1 MAYLINT
8 ARYND
13 EVANVVNTNNSKIKA
28 SISDFNAQL
37 NILGNGETWIG
48 GSAVENVNNL
58 VQCYNTYKD
67 SYSEFIRKLGESCN
81 AIFNEINSIISS
93 NNGVQLSFDNLQAL
107 SFETPNI
114 KDLSFAGGEAGQAD
128 AIISCSNN
136 FTQYAADI
144 KNAYMNIK
152 TAFEKIGSGSQIID
166 TSDLSSDPATQLK
179 LRVSE
184 IIDSLVQVDEN
195 QFKTVIENLNIAAN
209 NIKRG

>member
-1 MAYLINT
+1 MAYLIDT
-8 ARYND
+8 TRYND
-13 EVANVVNTNNSKIKA
+13 EVANVVNTNNTKIKTA
-28 SISDFNAQL
+28 ISDFNAQL

-48 GSAVENVNNL
+48 GSAVENVGAL
-58 VQCYNTYKD
+58 VKCYNTYKD
-67 SYSEFIRKLGESCN
+67 SYSEFIRQLSETCTS
-81 AIFNEINSIISS
+81 IFDEVNSIIAT
-93 NNGVQLSFDNLQAL
+93 NNGVQLSFDSLQAL

-114 KDLSFAGGEAGQAD
+114 KDLSFSGGEAGHAD
-128 AIISCSNN
+128 TIISCSNN

-152 TAFEKIGSGSQIID
+152 TAFEKIGSGSQIMD

-184 IIDSLVQVDEN
+184 IIDSLAQVDQN
-195 QFKTVIENLNIAAN
+195 QFKTVIDNLNTAAN